1 MSARSH
7 EHERLAASSLCG
19 RRDPIILEG
28 LFELVLNIVGIVG
41 ELHERLVIAGAA
53 ATGEPRIILRLPR
66 IVEELHE
73 HGVIAGAAA
82 TGEPRI
88 ILRLPRIVDELLVIA
103 DAAAAGESR
112 IVRPSS
118 EGGIVLPRIV
128 SELLVIA
135 DAAAAGEGWIVLPR
149 IVSELLVITDAAAAG
164 EGWIVLPAG
173 ERQIVLPRIV
183 GVGGDDA
190 AQRLTFRYVE
200 LVARTY
206 DDCPRAELTGSQ
218 IFDLNPGVAFSLSRY
233 DLKRFCVDIDAVIV
247 GDCQHG
253 LLRVGGCKR
262 YGADGGGHDDGC
274 RILTHGTDSYAGGL
288 QAPSR

>member
-41 ELHERLVIAGAA
+41 ELHERGVIAGAA
-53 ATGEPRIILRLPR
+53 ATGEPRIILRLAR

-135 DAAAAGEGWIVLPR
+135 DAAAAGEGWIVLP
-149 IVSELLVITDAAAAG
+149 
-164 EGWIVLPAG
+164 AG
-173 ERQIVLPRIV
+173 ERRIVLPRIV

-206 DDCPRAELTGSQ
+206 DDCPGPSSRA
-218 IFDLNPGVAFSLSRY
+218 ARSL
-233 DLKRFCVDIDAVIV
+233 I
-247 GDCQHG
+247 
-253 LLRVGGCKR
+253 
-262 YGADGGGHDDGC
+262 
-274 RILTHGTDSYAGGL
+274 
-288 QAPSR
+288 

>member
-1 MSARSH
+1 MSARSR

-41 ELHERLVIAGAA
+41 ELHERGVIAGAA

-88 ILRLPRIVDELLVIA
+88 ILRLLRIVDELLVIA
-103 DAAAAGESR
+103 DAAAASEGRIVLPRIVGELLIIADAAAAGEGR
-112 IVRPSS
+112 IVRPAS

-128 SELLVIA
+128 GELLVIA
-135 DAAAAGEGWIVLPR
+135 DAAAAGEGWIVLPAGESR
-149 IVSELLVITDAAAAG
+149 IVLA
-164 EGWIVLPAG
+164 
-173 ERQIVLPRIV
+173 RIV

-190 AQRLTFRYVE
+190 AKGWTFGYVE

-206 DDCPRAELTGSQ
+206 DDCPRTELTGSQ
-218 IFDLNPGVAFSLSRY
+218 IFDLNSGVAFSLSRY

-247 GDCQHG
+247 GDC
-253 LLRVGGCKR
+253 
-262 YGADGGGHDDGC
+262 
-274 RILTHGTDSYAGGL
+274 
-288 QAPSR
+288 